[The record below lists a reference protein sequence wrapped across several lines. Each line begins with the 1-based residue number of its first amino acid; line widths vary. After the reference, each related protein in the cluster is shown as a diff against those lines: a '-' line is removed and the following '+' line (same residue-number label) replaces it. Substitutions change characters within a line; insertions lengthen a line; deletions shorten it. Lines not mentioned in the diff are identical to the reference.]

1 MQLLKAKTC
10 VNDRGVSAGTSPP
23 PWIPRSLPVCGRP
36 VVSGDPAH
44 QHPGQ
49 ISRNRSELYWDSRLT
64 GRLLQGLL
72 KVAVE
77 NARVQDKQIQAEK
90 RELKMELYRERE
102 MRESLE
108 RQLTSELQSRGVSAA
123 VHAAAHAAA
132 HAAPQNMQTKLLSPQ
147 PPSRSA
153 SRRRRRPRGSCRR
166 RWSSSPRGGR
176 GWRTPSNTR
185 PRPPPPPSRCM
196 LTTATT
202 TTV

>member
-132 HAAPQNMQTKLLSPQ
+132 HQLRRTCKQTCCLHSLHPEAPQEGEEGQEEAAGGAGVRVQ
-147 PPSRSA
+147 EE
-153 SRRRRRPRGSCRR
+153 GEG
-166 RWSSSPRGGR
+166 GGR
-176 GWRTPSNTR
+176 PQTLVLVLPL
-185 PRPPPPPSRCM
+185 PRA
-196 LTTATT
+196 TAC
-202 TTV
+202 